1 MHLSPFTCRTA
12 GSFQTILKRSL
23 KMKCSKKP
31 LASLISLCLISTY
44 ASAQNIDEQLSEQK
58 ELERIIVR
66 GALSATPLSEMATSI
81 SVLDAQ
87 AIQQRQAQHLE
98 DILNRAANVN
108 FASGASRGR
117 FLQIRGIGERSQ
129 FTDPVNPSVGYLVD
143 GINYSGLLAGA
154 STFDIEQVEI
164 FKGPNSARFGADG
177 LAGMINV
184 LSKDASEQ
192 TSIDAQF
199 GVANYGSWQIGAAV
213 GGGLSD
219 TLDYRLSVHQNTS
232 DGFVDNTWLG
242 TDDNNGVDELTA
254 RAKLNW
260 QASDD
265 LSIKTVIHLIDVDN
279 GYDAFSLN
287 RDRTTLSDEPGFDSQ
302 QSEAIGFT
310 ADYQGLDWANV
321 QIQSSFMQADLAYG
335 YDEDWSYVGIA
346 RGWEY
351 SSTDYYFRERKDSTI
366 QAKFTSKSDNANTW
380 VFGFYF
386 ADKTED
392 LTREYTWL
400 AGPFESQVGR
410 VDSALFGQFKH
421 VWSDEQWIT
430 TSLRL
435 ASQTLNY
442 DDSNVINEDLDH
454 NDWGAEISYHQKVG
468 DNSML
473 YLSLLRSYKMGG
485 VNGQALGKID
495 DEDIVEFRQDL
506 LDNAVFDAESLV
518 GVEFGIKGTNQDG
531 SLLLDFSTFYQKR
544 DDVQYKNSIVNAQSF
559 VDFYNNA
566 ADGENYG
573 IEVSLNYMLT
583 DKLNT
588 FVNIGYLKTEI
599 SGITRQDGSIID
611 NRDQAHAPSYHVN
624 AGLNWRV
631 ADSLNWL
638 IEFDA
643 KDEFFYSFSHDQ
655 QSDNIFITHTSL
667 DYQIKNWQFSL
678 YARNLFDEQYANRG
692 FFFGND
698 PRDEYVTH
706 LYEQFGEPRRVGIN
720 FTYQY

>member
-1 MHLSPFTCRTA
+1 
-12 GSFQTILKRSL
+12 
-23 KMKCSKKP
+23 MKFCKKP
-31 LASLISLCLISTY
+31 LATLISLNLSLISTY
-44 ASAQNIDEQLSEQK
+44 ASAQNTDDQPVTPN

-66 GALSATPLSEMATSI
+66 GALSATPLFEMASSI
-81 SVLDAQ
+81 SVLDEQ

-117 FLQIRGIGERSQ
+117 FVQIRGIGERSQ
-129 FTDPVNPSVGYLVD
+129 FTDPINPSVGYLVD

-184 LSKDASEQ
+184 LSKDPSEQ

-219 TLDYRLSVHQNTS
+219 SVDYRLSVHQNTS
-232 DGFVDNTWLG
+232 DGFVENTWLG
-242 TDDNNGVDELTA
+242 LDDTNGVDELTA

-260 QASDD
+260 QATED
-265 LSIKTVIHLIDVDN
+265 LSVNTVIHLIDVDN

-287 RDRTTLSDEPGFDSQ
+287 RDRTTLSDEPGFDTQ
-302 QSEAIGFT
+302 ESEAIGVT
-310 ADYQGLDWANV
+310 LDYRGLGWANV
-321 QIQSSFMQADLAYG
+321 QLQSSFMQADLAYG

-346 RGWEY
+346 PGWEY
-351 SSTDYYFRERKDSTI
+351 SSTDYYFREREDSTI
-366 QAKFTSKSDNANTW
+366 QAKLTSKTDKANTW
-380 VFGFYF
+380 VVGFYF

-400 AGPFESQVGR
+400 AGPFESQVDR
-410 VDSALFGQFKH
+410 VDSALFGQYKY
-421 VWSDEQWIT
+421 VLSDDQWIT

-435 ASQTLNY
+435 ASQTLDY
-442 DDSNVINEDLDH
+442 DDSNMINEELKH

-468 DNSML
+468 DSSML

-495 DEDIVEFRQDL
+495 DEEIAEFKQDL
-506 LDNAVFDAESLV
+506 LDNAIFDAESLV
-518 GVEFGIKGTNQDG
+518 GIEFGIKGANKDG
-531 SLLLDFSTFYQKR
+531 SLVLDFTTFYQNR
-544 DDVQYKNSIVNAQSF
+544 DDVQYKNSIVNDQSF

-566 ADGENYG
+566 ADGKNYG
-573 IEVSLNYMLT
+573 IEVSLNYMLS
-583 DKLNT
+583 DSVDT

-599 SGITRQDGSIID
+599 SGITRQDGSTID
-611 NRDQAHAPSYHVN
+611 KRDQAHAPKYHVN
-624 AGLNWRV
+624 AGLNWQV
-631 ADSLNWL
+631 ADNLNWL

-643 KDEFFYSFSHDQ
+643 KDEFFYSFSHEQ

-667 DYQIKNWQFSL
+667 DYQIENWQVSL
-678 YARNLFDEQYANRG
+678 YARNLFDKQYANRG
-692 FFFGND
+692 FYFGND
-698 PRDEYVTH
+698 PRDEYEGH

-720 FTYQY
+720 FKYQY

>member
-1 MHLSPFTCRTA
+1 
-12 GSFQTILKRSL
+12 
-23 KMKCSKKP
+23 
-31 LASLISLCLISTY
+31 
-44 ASAQNIDEQLSEQK
+44 
-58 ELERIIVR
+58 
-66 GALSATPLSEMATSI
+66 MATSI
-81 SVLDAQ
+81 SVFDEQ
-87 AIQQRQAQHLE
+87 AIQDRQAQHLE
-98 DILNRAANVN
+98 DILNRASNVN

-117 FLQIRGIGERSQ
+117 FVQIRGIGERSQ
-129 FTDPVNPSVGYLVD
+129 FTDPINPSVGYLVD

-192 TSIDAQF
+192 SSIDAQF
-199 GVANYGSWQIGAAV
+199 GVANYGSLQMGAAV

-219 TLDYRLSVHQNTS
+219 TVNYRLSVHQNSS
-232 DGFVDNTWLG
+232 DGFVENTWLG
-242 TDDNNGVDELTA
+242 RDDTNGVEELTA

-260 QASDD
+260 QASDN
-265 LSIKTVIHLIDVDN
+265 LSVKTVIHLIDVDN
-279 GYDAFSLN
+279 SYDAFSLN
-287 RDRTTLSDEPGFDSQ
+287 RDRTTLSDEPGVDTQ
-302 QSEAIGFT
+302 ESEAVGLTI
-310 ADYQGLDWANV
+310 DYQGLGLANV
-321 QIQSSFMQADLAYG
+321 QLQSSFMQADLTYG

-346 RGWEY
+346 PGWEY
-351 SSTDYYFRERKDSTI
+351 SSTDYYFRDREDSTI
-366 QAKFTSKSDNANTW
+366 QAKLTSKGDKLNTW
-380 VFGFYF
+380 VIGFYF

-400 AGPFESQVGR
+400 AAPFESQVDR
-410 VDSALFGQFKH
+410 EDSALFGQYKY
-421 VWSDEQWIT
+421 VLSDEQWIT

-442 DDSNVINEDLDH
+442 DDSNMINEDLDH

-468 DNSML
+468 DSSML

-495 DEDIVEFRQDL
+495 DADIAEFRQDL
-506 LDNAVFDAESLV
+506 LDNAVFDAESLI
-518 GVEFGIKGTNQDG
+518 GIEFGIKGANQDG
-531 SLLLDFSTFYQKR
+531 SLILDFTTFYQKR
-544 DDVQYKNSIVNAQSF
+544 DDVQYKNSIVSEQSF

-573 IEVSLNYMLT
+573 IEVSLKYMLS
-583 DKLNT
+583 DSVDT
-588 FVNIGYLKTEI
+588 FANIGYLNTEI
-599 SGITRQDGSIID
+599 SGITRQDGATID
-611 NRDQAHAPSYHVN
+611 KRDQAHAPSYHVN

-631 ADSLNWL
+631 ADNLNWL

-655 QSDNIFITHTSL
+655 QSDNIFIAHTSL
-667 DYQIKNWQFSL
+667 DYRVENWLISL
-678 YARNLFDEQYANRG
+678 YARNLFDKQYANRG
-692 FFFGND
+692 FYFGND
-698 PRDEYVTH
+698 PRDEYEPH

-720 FTYQY
+720 FKYQY

>member
-1 MHLSPFTCRTA
+1 MTF
-12 GSFQTILKRSL
+12 
-23 KMKCSKKP
+23 SKKP

-44 ASAQNIDEQLSEQK
+44 VSAQNNDEQN

-66 GALSATPLSEMATSI
+66 GALSSTPLSEMATSI
-81 SVLDAQ
+81 SVFDEQ
-87 AIQQRQAQHLE
+87 AIQERQAQHLE

-117 FLQIRGIGERSQ
+117 FVQIRGIGERSQ
-129 FTDPVNPSVGYLVD
+129 FTDPINPSVGYLVD

-199 GVANYGSWQIGAAV
+199 GVANYGGWQVGAAI

-219 TLDYRLSVHQNTS
+219 TVDYRLSVHQNTS
-232 DGFVDNTWLG
+232 DGFVENTWLG
-242 TDDNNGVDELTA
+242 RDDTNGVDELTA

-265 LSIKTVIHLIDVDN
+265 LSFKTVIHLIDVDN

-287 RDRTTLSDEPGFDSQ
+287 RDRTTLSDQPGFDTQ
-302 QSEAIGFT
+302 ESEAIGIIM
-310 ADYQGLDWANV
+310 DYQGLAWANV
-321 QIQSSFMQADLAYG
+321 QLQSSFMQADLGYG

-346 RGWEY
+346 PYDPVNDPKGYFAEY
-351 SSTDYYFRERKDSTI
+351 SSTDYYFRKREDSTI
-366 QAKFTSKSDNANTW
+366 QGKLLSKSDNANTW
-380 VFGFYF
+380 VVGFYF

-392 LTREYTWL
+392 LTREYTSL
-400 AGPFESQVGR
+400 ASPFESQVDR
-410 VDSALFGQFKH
+410 LDTALFGQYKH
-421 VWSDEQWIT
+421 ILSDDQWIT

-435 ASQTLNY
+435 ASQTLDY
-442 DDSNVINEDLDH
+442 DDSNIIDKDLDH
-454 NDWGAEISYHQKVG
+454 NDWGAEISYHQKIG

-495 DEDIVEFRQDL
+495 DEDIAEFRQDL
-506 LDNAVFDAESLV
+506 LDNAIFDAESLI
-518 GVEFGIKGTNQDG
+518 GIEFGIKGASQDG
-531 SLLLDFSTFYQKR
+531 SLVLDFTTFYQKR
-544 DDVQYKNSIVNAQSF
+544 DDVQYKNSIVSEQSF

-566 ADGENYG
+566 ADGKNYG
-573 IEVSLNYMLT
+573 IEVSLNYMLSNSV
-583 DKLNT
+583 DT
-588 FVNIGYLKTEI
+588 FANIGYLKTEI
-599 SGITRQDGSIID
+599 SGITRSDGSTID
-611 NRDQAHAPSYHVN
+611 KRDQAHAPTYHVN

-631 ADSLNWL
+631 TDNLNWL

-655 QSDNIFITHTSL
+655 QSDDILIAHTSL
-667 DYQIKNWQFSL
+667 DYRVENWHISL
-678 YARNLFDEQYANRG
+678 YARNLFDKQYANRG
-692 FFFGND
+692 FLFGND
-698 PRDEYVTH
+698 PRDGYEAH

-720 FTYQY
+720 FKYQY

>member
-1 MHLSPFTCRTA
+1 
-12 GSFQTILKRSL
+12 
-23 KMKCSKKP
+23 MKFRNKP

-44 ASAQNIDEQLSEQK
+44 TSAQDTDDQLYQQNA
-58 ELERIIVR
+58 LERIIVR
-66 GALSATPLSEMATSI
+66 GALSAIPLSEMATSI
-81 SVLDAQ
+81 SILDEQ

-117 FLQIRGIGERSQ
+117 FVQIRGIGERSQ
-129 FTDPVNPSVGYLVD
+129 FTDPINPSVGYLVD

-184 LSKDASEQ
+184 LSKDASDQ

-199 GVANYGSWQIGAAV
+199 GVVNYGSWQIGAAV
-213 GGGLSD
+213 GGALSD
-219 TLDYRLSVHQNTS
+219 TADYRLSVHQNTS
-232 DGFVDNTWLG
+232 DGFIENTWLG
-242 TDDNNGVDELTA
+242 LDDTNGVDELTT

-260 QASDD
+260 QATDN
-265 LSIKTVIHLIDVDN
+265 LSINTVIHLIDVDN

-287 RDRTTLSDEPGFDSQ
+287 RDRTTLSDEPGFDTQ
-302 QSEAIGFT
+302 QSEAI
-310 ADYQGLDWANV
+310 AVIMDYQGLDWANV
-321 QIQSSFMQADLAYG
+321 QLHSSFMQADLAYG

-346 RGWEY
+346 PGWEY
-351 SSTDYYFRERKDSTI
+351 SSTDYYFREREDSTI
-366 QAKFTSKSDNANTW
+366 QAKFTSKTDNANTW
-380 VFGFYF
+380 VVGFYF

-392 LTREYTWL
+392 LIREYTWL
-400 AGPFESQVGR
+400 AGPFESQVDR
-410 VDSALFGQFKH
+410 MDSALFGQYKY
-421 VWSDEQWIT
+421 VLSDDQWIT

-435 ASQTLNY
+435 ASQTLDY
-442 DDSNVINEDLDH
+442 DDSNVINEDIDH
-454 NDWGAEISYHQKVG
+454 SDWGVEISYHQKVG

-495 DEDIVEFRQDL
+495 DEDITEFRQDL
-506 LDNAVFDAESLV
+506 LDNAIFDAESLV
-518 GVEFGIKGTNQDG
+518 GIEIGIKGTNQDE
-531 SLLLDFSTFYQKR
+531 SLVLDFTTFYQKR
-544 DDVQYKNSIVNAQSF
+544 DDVQYKNSIVNEQSF

-566 ADGENYG
+566 ADGKNYG
-573 IEVSLNYMLT
+573 IEISLNYMLS
-583 DKLNT
+583 DSLDT

-599 SGITRQDGSIID
+599 IGITRQDGSTID
-611 NRDQAHAPSYHVN
+611 KRDQAHAPKYHVN
-624 AGLNWRV
+624 AGLNWRI
-631 ADSLNWL
+631 ADNLNWL

-655 QSDNIFITHTSL
+655 QSDNIFISHTSL
-667 DYQIKNWQFSL
+667 DYQMTNWHISL

-692 FFFGND
+692 FYFGND
-698 PRDEYVTH
+698 PRDEYETH

-720 FTYQY
+720 FKYQY